1 MTRTRVLVWLSGVL
15 IATLAAAVA
24 TDAAFAQP
32 LSIPTPPGLDKLLA
46 NPSQWLTDMF
56 NAAVVAIG
64 SQTTDGIVQ
73 FLSALGSGSIITRTP
88 PELSYNNA
96 AVVDLSNGMKAVANV
111 ALAAVAAWGGI
122 NIIINPHIRA
132 PYHGVLE
139 LVPRVLLGAILINF
153 SRGWGGFA
161 IDLNNAI
168 CEFIG
173 GATMPSWANLAKLPT
188 DGSVLLNLV
197 AMAVYLVMGML
208 LLGQMLMRLALV
220 DALLVI
226 APLALLCWVLP
237 QTYAWAR
244 LWFTTFFGTVFVQ
257 AIQVLVLRLGAD
269 LIQSLVPALGSL
281 GSNPLTGVHAWLMT
295 LLLGM
300 AVLQLTRKIP
310 RLVQGVPAGMGTA
323 YTGPSI
329 GQLAGLFSSGK
340 RERSDSKK

>member
-1 MTRTRVLVWLSGVL
+1 MTRIRLLIWLSGVL
-15 IATLAAAVA
+15 IATLIGAAAG
-24 TDAAFAQP
+24 DAAFADP
-32 LSIPTPPGLDKLLA
+32 LSVPTPPGLDKLLA
-46 NPSQWLTDMF
+46 DPGQWLTDMF
-56 NAAVVAIG
+56 NAAVMAIG

-73 FLSALGSGSIITRTP
+73 FLNSLGSGSIITRTP
-88 PELSYNNA
+88 PELSYDNA
-96 AVVDLSNGMKAVANV
+96 AVKSLSSALVMPADVG
-111 ALAAVAAWGGI
+111 LAAIAAIGGI
-122 NIIINPHIRA
+122 NIIIHPHIRA
-132 PYHGVLE
+132 PYHGALE
-139 LVPRVLLGAILINF
+139 LVPRVLLGAILVNF
-153 SRGWGGFA
+153 SLSWGRFA
-161 IDLNNAI
+161 IDFNNAI
-168 CEFIG
+168 CQSLG
-173 GATMPSWANLAKLPT
+173 GASMPSWADLARLPS
-188 DGSVLLNLV
+188 DGPVLLNLV

-208 LLGQMLMRLALV
+208 LVGQMLMRLALV

-226 APLALLCWVLP
+226 APLALLCWILP

-281 GSNPLTGVHAWLMT
+281 GSNPLAGAHAWLMT

-310 RLVQGVPAGMGTA
+310 RIVQGVPAGMGTA

-340 RERSDSKK
+340 REKSSSKR